1 MASKS
6 SESEDRLGQINGAL
20 GDIEGQFAE
29 IGSKYKSPFGDLKDL
44 FLESGEL
51 RLEKLQGLFEEF
63 GESGIPGIG
72 NIIAG
77 ILGNILGD
85 LLGDLFGDLFNLDNL
100 IPNFLEDLLDD
111 LHELVPVDILNIA
124 EEIPGLPSYGDCFRN
139 IDDILVE
146 NLQRKMNNFAFKL
159 PVGMGGSNL
168 MPITF
173 DFVKTVESKIE
184 TIVDAAPMSIM
195 DIIAGIQSA
204 PDLLTKTKYIAK
216 LAIAISNLSP
226 EKLKCLNEK
235 LYPADAASEGGNGG
249 GLTDLLG
256 KLVSGAESLDP
267 CALANGGGIP
277 GLPIPGCIPPG
288 PPRPFPTTIPP
299 NAPNTAQIA
308 LNEEASDIRYRLGEA
323 MSIESMAA
331 EWGNTGDHMAANTT
345 LQLLVR
351 GMHNAIAAGQSPDS
365 ARATFDANVERILKE
380 KERSA
385 EWFKREDGVI
395 DTSDEDSPYEY
406 FKALAPG
413 LADMC
418 MADAPIIAAHAGAQD
433 LQTTNAYEAW
443 QSVGHPENPPKAET
457 C

>member
-1 MASKS
+1 MAKP
-6 SESEDRLGQINGAL
+6 SENTNRLGQINGAL

-29 IGSKYKSPFGDLKDL
+29 IGSRYKSPFGDLKDL

-51 RLEKLQGLFEEF
+51 RLEKLKGLFEEF

-72 NIIAG
+72 NVVAG

-195 DIIAGIQSA
+195 DIIVGIQSA
-204 PDLLTKTKYIAK
+204 PDLLTKTKYVAK
-216 LAIAISNLSP
+216 LAIATSSLSP
-226 EKLKCLNEK
+226 EKLKCLTEK
-235 LYPADAASEGGNGG
+235 LYPDDAASEGGNGG
-249 GLTDLLG
+249 GLTELLG
-256 KLVSGAESLDP
+256 KLVSGAASLDP

-288 PPRPFPTTIPP
+288 PPQEFPTKVPISTI
-299 NAPNTAQIA
+299 NTKQIN
-308 LNEEASDIRYRLGEA
+308 LQEEQHDARWRIGDTLSKDSLIKDYGSNPQHLAAHTTLHLLTRGLWNGIQA
-323 MSIESMAA
+323 GQAA
-331 EWGNTGDHMAANTT
+331 EAAQRFDDNCARILAEKTRSGEWDPKEGEPEDT
-345 LQLLVR
+345 ESAIEYLKEMGPVIKNQLLRDSDVIQQYYDAQDSKA
-351 GMHNAIAAGQSPDS
+351 NPKSEFAG
-365 ARATFDANVERILKE
+365 A
-380 KERSA
+380 
-385 EWFKREDGVI
+385 
-395 DTSDEDSPYEY
+395 
-406 FKALAPG
+406 
-413 LADMC
+413 
-418 MADAPIIAAHAGAQD
+418 ADADNEVAPA
-433 LQTTNAYEAW
+433 
-443 QSVGHPENPPKAET
+443 SPV